1 MSKKKAYSYIRFSN
15 ERQIKGNSLERQEE
29 LLNNF
34 MRENPDFELVEDS
47 YKDLGVSGYSGQH
60 KTKGSLSQ
68 FLLAC
73 KQGKIEKGSYLLVES
88 IDRLSRL
95 SGFKANSMIMD
106 LVEYVTIITLEDGS
120 EYSQKSYDNHQIY
133 VLQAKIQQA
142 HSYSDQL
149 SSRLIKARK
158 STRDKV
164 RAGEIKKITKTCPSW
179 LEWSSEESQFTE
191 VEDRVAIVKH
201 IFEMYVYGGL
211 GTTAIASALN
221 REAVESFNKKGWHGS
236 YIDKILFDRKVIG
249 EMRGRSSEVF
259 ENYYPQVIDTELF
272 LLAQQH
278 HKARSKQFRTSSSD
292 NPQPFDIYSGMVFCI
307 CGQEAKLQNKGSNR
321 YIYQCKNRT
330 RGLCKDS
337 DGLNKNDLNSHMGRF
352 FDAQLIAIIEKD
364 RNEWVKFEH
373 SNLNQNN
380 KKVLS
385 NKEEL
390 VRKKLSNARKL
401 LIGAVD
407 EYEEKEIEHEIA
419 ELRKELS
426 DINLALKAYNESE
439 QNLKLGQY
447 VNMSDIGKH
456 RTDWQSFID
465 GDSKRVLSNVTAIN
479 INKLQ
484 LNSGVRMY
492 LCSGFTSVIAS
503 QITGNVLFVLKKKHK
518 SSRGSVS
525 HLANGDMYLNVD
537 DSGAVEFGEGFE
549 SSVNLDNNLGSAVPR
564 IEVFLSA
571 KT

>member
-1 MSKKKAYSYIRFSN
+1 MFKKKAYSYIRFSS
-15 ERQIKGNSLERQEE
+15 ERQAKGNSLERQE
-29 LLNNF
+29 LLLTEFLKN
-34 MRENPDFELVEDS
+34 NPDFELVEES
-47 YKDLGVSGYSGQH
+47 YKDLGVSGYTGRH
-60 KTKGSLSQ
+60 KTKGLLGQ

-73 KQGKIEKGSYLLVES
+73 EQGRIEKGSYLLVES

-95 SGFKANSMIMD
+95 NGYEANSMIME
-106 LVEYVTIITLEDGS
+106 LIKYVTIITLEDRS
-120 EYSQKSYDNHQIY
+120 EYSQKSYGDHQIF

-142 HSYSDQL
+142 YSYSEQL
-149 SSRLIKARK
+149 SNRLKRARK

-179 LEWSSEESQFTE
+179 LEWSSEESQFIE

-221 REAVESFNKKGWHGS
+221 KDEVEGFNDKGWHGS
-236 YIDKILFDRKVIG
+236 YITKILFDRKVIG

-259 ENYYPQVIDTELF
+259 ENYYPQIIDTDLF

-278 HKARSKQFRTSSSD
+278 HKARSKQFRTSSKD

-321 YIYQCKNRT
+321 YIYQCKNRS

-352 FDAQLIAIIEKD
+352 FDAQLIAKIEKG

-380 KKVLS
+380 KEVLN
-385 NKEEL
+385 NKEEI

-407 EYEEKEIEHEIA
+407 KYEEKEIDHEIT

-426 DINLALKAYNESE
+426 DINLALKACNESE
-439 QNLKLGQY
+439 QNLKLSQY
-447 VNMSDIGKH
+447 VKMSDIGKH

-465 GDSKRVLSNVTAIN
+465 GDSKRLLSNVTAIN

-484 LNSGVRMY
+484 LNSGIKML

-503 QITGNVLFVLKKKHK
+503 QTTGKVMLVLKKKHR

-549 SSVNLDNNLGSAVPR
+549 STENLENNLGSADTMIDVL
-564 IEVFLSA
+564 VSV